1 MQPIIRTIVILVS
14 PLLLPSCSNALYF
27 YETDKIS
34 LLVEA
39 RPDSS
44 QPIQGNLG
52 LKQRVALVTPATKN
66 SEDAKPSANGSACDD
81 ALVTPSTKNPE
92 GDAMSGISSFR
103 FKIDE
108 EPGFNPVTIQSAF
121 ITGEAASCL
130 DSEQTEKASSIVAR
144 SGELQIVTPVPE
156 KLQSRRAKASDFIK
170 GLSSN
175 DLDTL
180 ATAMDREPGANAL
193 SDILKAVT
201 DANTPTSFEVINQK
215 LEILFGRSF

>member
-44 QPIQGNLG
+44 QPVQGNLG

-66 SEDAKPSANGSACDD
+66 
-81 ALVTPSTKNPE
+81 VE
-92 GDAMSGISSFR
+92 GDALSSINSFR
-103 FKIDE
+103 FKIEE

-121 ITGEAASCL
+121 ITGDAAYCL
-130 DSEQTEKASSIVAR
+130 NQKQTEKAASIVAQ
-144 SGELQIVTPVPE
+144 SGELQIVTVAPE
-156 KLQSRRAKASDFIK
+156 LLQSRRAKAATFIK

-175 DLDTL
+175 ELDTL
-180 ATAMDREPGANAL
+180 ATAMDKEPGANAL
-193 SDILKAVT
+193 SDILLAVGA
-201 DANTPTSFEVINQK
+201 ANSNTSFEVINQK
-215 LEILFGRSF
+215 LEVLFGRSF

>member
-44 QPIQGNLG
+44 QPVQGNLG

-66 SEDAKPSANGSACDD
+66 
-81 ALVTPSTKNPE
+81 VE
-92 GDAMSGISSFR
+92 GDALSSINSFR
-103 FKIDE
+103 FKIEE

-121 ITGEAASCL
+121 ITGDAAYCL
-130 DSEQTEKASSIVAR
+130 NQKQTEKAASIVAQ
-144 SGELQIVTPVPE
+144 SGELQIVTVAPE
-156 KLQSRRAKASDFIK
+156 LLQSRRAKAATFIK

-175 DLDTL
+175 ELDTL
-180 ATAMDREPGANAL
+180 ATAIDKEPGANAL
-193 SDILKAVT
+193 SDILLAVGA
-201 DANTPTSFEVINQK
+201 ANSNTSFEVINQK
-215 LEILFGRSF
+215 LEVLFGRSF

>member
-66 SEDAKPSANGSACDD
+66 
-81 ALVTPSTKNPE
+81 PE
-92 GDAMSGISSFR
+92 GDALSGISSFR
-103 FKIDE
+103 FKIAE
-108 EPGFNPVTIQSAF
+108 ETGFNPVTIQSAF
-121 ITGEAASCL
+121 ITGDAASCL
-130 DSEQTEKASSIVAR
+130 NQEQTAIAASILAL
-144 SGELQIVTPVPE
+144 SGELE
-156 KLQSRRAKASDFIK
+156 KQNAAIAKISTLSKDELEQLFICFGYPNNRSQNLAKRYEGLTEEDFKKNLNPI
-170 GLSSN
+170 
-175 DLDTL
+175 LD
-180 ATAMDREPGANAL
+180 
-193 SDILKAVT
+193 SKQ
-201 DANTPTSFEVINQK
+201 NQC
-215 LEILFGRSF
+215 